1 MCSSDLAFEIR
12 QVHYRAVMGVNPSA
26 HEHDQNPVE
35 SVSWA
40 DAVEFCETLSGRDE
54 ERMAGRSYR
63 LPTEAEWEYACRA
76 GTTSMYHFAD
86 EQADLSN
93 HAWFKTN
100 ASAGPGQVGRKSPNA
115 WGLYDMHGNVWE
127 WCLDWYAS
135 YPGGSV
141 MDPSGPPSGADRVY
155 RGGSWGDVPAA
166 SRASFRNGRG
176 PEFHLGSLGLR
187 VALTPAR

>member
-1 MCSSDLAFEIR
+1 MTAEMIER
-12 QVHYRAVMGVNPSA
+12 ERA
-26 HEHDQNPVE
+26 
-35 SVSWA
+35 
-40 DAVEFCETLSGRDE
+40 
-54 ERMAGRSYR
+54 AGRLPPGFAYT
-63 LPTEAEWEYACRA
+63 LPTEAQWDYACRA
-76 GTTSMYHFAD
+76 GTTGDYAG
-86 EQADLSN
+86 DLDALGWHGGTSGGN
-93 HAWFKTN
+93 SGYETHPVRAK
-100 ASAGPGQVGRKSPNA
+100 QPNA